1 MVLAV
6 STVVTGFLLGLAVGV
21 LLVGASAFI
30 ALRRSRLGAMGPD
43 GSSTSSQNIARLQS
57 TVDTLPL
64 GVVVTDADGRV
75 VVANR
80 AAHSWAGTHAGVL
93 IDEAIE
99 HHLALA
105 ANGGGPTEELLE
117 LYGPPKT
124 VVVVRAAPLPGG
136 GAQALVEDISERR
149 RIDAVRTDFVANI
162 SHELKT
168 PVGALAVLAETLIEE
183 TDPEIVQRLGERLL
197 EEAHRAARTIDDLLE
212 LSRIELGGEQLREGV
227 EVAEVV
233 ATAVDRGRA
242 IAAQRNIAI
251 SSLDIAAEPD
261 GRPVSVTGDRR
272 QLESAVGNLVENAVK
287 YSDAG
292 GQVQVRVRTTGP
304 WVEFMVADQGV
315 GIPARDLDRIFE
327 RFYRVDKARSR
338 GTGGSGLGLAIVRHV
353 ATNHGGEVLVSS
365 REGEGSTFVLRI
377 PRNPVASN
385 PPAAPPPPTPTGELV
400 VRPGPPER
408 TLGSPQPGHQ
418 ARRSPSTS
426 SAPDPVASEDHQ

>member
-1 MVLAV
+1 MILAV
-6 STVVTGFLLGLAVGV
+6 SSPVIW
-21 LLVGASAFI
+21 LLVGLVVGGAVGCAVVAS
-30 ALRRSRLGAMGPD
+30 
-43 GSSTSSQNIARLQS
+43 IARRRRGRSGSVGASNGSKHTARLESVVQ
-57 TVDTLPL
+57 TLPL
-64 GVVVTDADGRV
+64 GVVIADADGHV
-75 VVANR
+75 LVANR
-80 AAHSWAGTHAGVL
+80 AARSWAGTHAGVL
-93 IDEAIE
+93 IDEAVE
-99 HHLALA
+99 HHLHRAIDT
-105 ANGGGPTEELLE
+105 GETTEELLE

-168 PVGALAVLAETLIEE
+168 PVGALAVLAETLVDE
-183 TDPEIVQRLGERLL
+183 TDPEIVERLGERLL

-212 LSRIELGGEQLREGV
+212 LSRIELGGEQLSEEV
-227 EVAEVV
+227 EVGEVI
-233 ATAVDRGRA
+233 ASALERGRA
-242 IAAQRNIAI
+242 IAAQRNIAV
-251 SSLDIAAEPD
+251 STFDVAHESD
-261 GRPVSVTGDRR
+261 GRPVCVTGDRR

-287 YSDAG
+287 YSEPG
-292 GQVQVRVRTTGP
+292 GQVQVRARCAGP

-377 PRNPVASN
+377 PRDPVADN
-385 PPAAPPPPTPTGELV
+385 PPAVPPPPTPTGELV
-400 VRPGPPER
+400 VRPEPPER
-408 TLGSPQPGHQ
+408 SLGV
-418 ARRSPSTS
+418 SPSVTRS
-426 SAPDPVASEDHQ
+426 IEHRRHEEH

>member
-1 MVLAV
+1 MILAV
-6 STVVTGFLLGLAVGV
+6 SSAVIWLLVGLAVGGAAACSAAV
-21 LLVGASAFI
+21 VVGRQRRGRGGPAGPSSA
-30 ALRRSRLGAMGPD
+30 ARHTDRLE
-43 GSSTSSQNIARLQS
+43 SV
-57 TVDTLPL
+57 VDTLPL
-64 GVVVTDADGRV
+64 GVVIADAEGV
-75 VVANR
+75 IEVANR
-80 AAHSWAGTHAGVL
+80 AARSWTGTHAGVL
-93 IDEAIE
+93 IDEAVE
-99 HHLALA
+99 RHLQRA
-105 ANGGGPTEELLE
+105 ADTGEVTEELLE

-168 PVGALAVLAETLIEE
+168 PVGALAVLAETLVDE
-183 TDPEIVQRLGERLL
+183 TDPAIVQRLGERLL

-212 LSRIELGGEQLREGV
+212 LSRIELGGEQLHEGV
-227 EVAEVV
+227 EVREVV
-233 ATAVDRGRA
+233 TSAVERGRA
-242 IAAQRNIAI
+242 IADQRDITI
-251 SSLDIAAEPD
+251 STFDVADEPD

-287 YSDAG
+287 YSEAG
-292 GQVQVRVRTTGP
+292 GQVQVRVRTAGP

-315 GIPARDLDRIFE
+315 GIPSRDLDRIFE

-377 PRNPVASN
+377 PRDPVAEN
-385 PPAAPPPPTPTGELV
+385 PPAVPPPTTPTGDLV
-400 VRPGPPER
+400 VRPGPV
-408 TLGSPQPGHQ
+408 LGASPAV
-418 ARRSPSTS
+418 ARLTDHRR
-426 SAPDPVASEDHQ
+426 DEDHS